1 MNHPYI
7 PGSWIETPT
16 QRSRINMFQGE
27 TSCMK
32 PYDTVETHYLEKI
45 NEYLKKPED
54 VKEIDSYIESLEREL
69 NVLKLQEKKETD
81 ELIYIKDK
89 VNQNTEKVKIYSEIV
104 KKCLKNTLEPF
115 LWESEEEKIFFEE
128 LYTIIKYLKSLQVS
142 KTYLLIL
149 MQVERLSCLIKESI
163 ETDKKTALISYH
175 QLIQLNY
182 NLKESNKN
190 SDKPLVHLEMFIQ
203 ERLHSSWDI
212 IEIKLCKEFHDHFEE
227 IGWPNKI
234 KKGISPSD
242 ESFKRFQSSF
252 QTLLIQHREIVKS
265 LENKDEN
272 PECTKTDNLDVLFP
286 FLIMV
291 RPLNIQFRY
300 HFMEKRKTDRIDKP
314 EWFYTY
320 ILDII
325 SSCADFFCIKIQNII
340 NETPERDRNSLNE
353 FITALLKIV
362 EEKIQTSIKYL
373 LMNVH
378 IFSHFVY
385 ETIKFDNILQQ
396 DFGYF
401 PYKGQWNGM
410 IHIALGDPKNFMTW
424 LESEKKFSIEQFQN
438 IIDVNISPNTWDLD
452 YDSVGES
459 ETKPTNSSLRIKC
472 LIESITEQYRPL
484 KDFNQKSMFFT
495 EIQCYILNSYY
506 ERLKSAADAFDVTF
520 SRIIQA
526 VSGNKTDKM
535 IQDVKGLETL
545 CRVYGSCIFIESC
558 LSDWDDDI
566 FFLEL
571 WQNLTTENKTIYE
584 ANTNS
589 ENSNSL
595 LEIGQGSLFSKI
607 SLLYFNLHE
616 RTEKLIIRHLERE
629 IKEKLQPYFKIYTW
643 SSSENPSSSI
653 AMSSPVSMQM
663 VDALKL
669 VDSMLNFLKRA
680 VSHLTFLRIYRRFS
694 LTVEN
699 LLWKKIILKKDFSER
714 GGIQFTRDVWEF
726 WATCSKYVERPEQNM
741 KKIED
746 ATILLSLNAS
756 NEDDKKSIS
765 TVASIIFDTYKS
777 FEEKKQYLKMIG
789 LKHINTA
796 EARDILQRRIDCWAQ

>member
-1 MNHPYI
+1 MSHSHI
-7 PGSWIETPT
+7 PGSWVEAPAQHSNGSLFEGETPSIK
-16 QRSRINMFQGE
+16 R
-27 TSCMK
+27 
-32 PYDTVETHYLEKI
+32 YDSAGALYLEEI
-45 NEYLKKPED
+45 NKHFGKPED
-54 VKEIDSYIESLEREL
+54 LGSVDSYIEVLDKEL
-69 NVLKLQEKKETD
+69 DILKLQEKNKSD
-81 ELIYIKDK
+81 KLIHFKNRMK
-89 VNQNTEKVKIYSEIV
+89 KNAEKVKLYSEIV
-104 KKCLKNTLEPF
+104 ENCIRNTQEPF
-115 LWESEEEKIFFEE
+115 LFESMEEKTFFET
-128 LYTIIKYLKSLQVS
+128 LYTSIRHLKSLQAS

-149 MQVERLSCLIKESI
+149 VQVERLSCLIEKCI

-175 QLIQLNY
+175 QLIQWNY
-182 NLKESNKN
+182 SVKKSNKD
-190 SDKPLVHLEMFIQ
+190 SERPLVHLEMLIQ
-203 ERLHSSWDI
+203 ERLRNLWDI
-212 IEIKLCKEFHDHFEE
+212 IEIKLCQDFHNHFEE
-227 IGWPNKI
+227 IGWPDKI
-234 KKGISPSD
+234 KKGISPSA

-252 QTLLIQHREIVKS
+252 QTLLIQHCEIIKS

-272 PECTKTDNLDVLFP
+272 LECTQTGNSDVLLP

-300 HFMEKRKTDRIDKP
+300 HFMEKRKTDRIDKVNG
-314 EWFYTY
+314 
-320 ILDII
+320 ILNLIFLSLFSQNDV
-325 SSCADFFCIKIQNII
+325 QNII
-340 NETPERDRNSLNE
+340 NETPEHDRNSLNE

-362 EEKIQTSIKYL
+362 EEKIKASIEYL

-378 IFSHFVY
+378 IFSHFVC

-410 IHIALGDPKNFMTW
+410 IHIALGNSKNFMTW
-424 LESEKKFSIEQFQN
+424 VESEKKFSIEQFQN
-438 IIDVNISPNTWDLD
+438 IIDVTISPNTWDLD

-484 KDFNQKSMFFT
+484 KDFNQKSIFFT

-506 ERLKSAADAFDVTF
+506 ERLKSAADAFEVTF

-535 IQDVKGLETL
+535 IHDVKGLETL
-545 CRVYGSCIFIESC
+545 CRVYGSCVFIESC

-566 FFLEL
+566 LFLEL
-571 WQNLTTENKTIYE
+571 WQDLTKNKIISE

-589 ENSNSL
+589 ENLNSL
-595 LEIGQGSLFSKI
+595 LEFGQ
-607 SLLYFNLHE
+607 
-616 RTEKLIIRHLERE
+616 ERE

-653 AMSSPVSMQM
+653 AMSSLVSMQM
-663 VDALKL
+663 VDVLKL
-669 VDSMLNFLKRA
+669 IDSLLSFLKRA
-680 VSHLTFLRIYRRFS
+680 VSHLTFLRIYKQFS
-694 LTVEN
+694 LTVES
-699 LLWKKIILKKDFSER
+699 LLWKKVILKNDFSER

-726 WATCSKYVERPEQNM
+726 WATCSKYVEKPEQNM

-746 ATILLSLNAS
+746 AITLLSLNSS

-777 FEEKKQYLKMIG
+777 FEEKKQYLKTIG
-789 LKHINTA
+789 VKNINIA
-796 EARDILQRRIDCWAQ
+796 EAIDILQKRIDCWAQ